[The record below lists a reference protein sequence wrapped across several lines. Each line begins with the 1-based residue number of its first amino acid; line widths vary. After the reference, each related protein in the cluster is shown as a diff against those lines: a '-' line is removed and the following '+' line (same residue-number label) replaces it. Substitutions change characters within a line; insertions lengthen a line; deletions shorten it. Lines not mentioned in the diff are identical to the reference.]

1 MEGTS
6 LLNTT
11 NLFAS
16 SVAVASILVA
26 VASKNNA
33 IEQVGFDSRCS
44 RFDRNRTGPNLHK
57 IQQRY
62 YVKL

>member
-16 SVAVASILVA
+16 SVAVAS
-26 VASKNNA
+26 KNNA
-33 IEQVGFDSRCS
+33 IELKC
-44 RFDRNRTGPNLHK
+44 
-57 IQQRY
+57 
-62 YVKL
+62 KLGSIRGAALDLTATEPA